1 MLPRWNEQ
9 HRAPE
14 SLDDRE
20 LSKAWHVQDCVAF
33 VCGVPITT
41 APKTSCLVFAAES
54 DSCRIPRFLLVVG
67 RIHDLKMMAR

>member
-1 MLPRWNEQ
+1 V
-9 HRAPE
+9 
-14 SLDDRE
+14 
-20 LSKAWHVQDCVAF
+20 SKTVAF